1 MKKVL
6 NNLNISLSSLL
17 TILSFI
23 IILGSLLIGFVGISV
38 MQWELGF
45 QESSSAFA
53 ESLVDLYNFVWV
65 FLNFTLVLV
74 FVALTRILYLFIW
87 NLKILN
93 WSFFKAYYN
102 VFFEFYHNIIS
113 TLFYSR
119 EKVVTD
125 LYKFNKII
133 NNTIKFSI
141 FYLNYDKYEF
151 LNITD
156 LNEHKKLEVI
166 WSILPAVI
174 LLILIGPT
182 FSLIFSLDPDID
194 PVFTVK
200 VVGHQWWWSYE
211 LHGLCY
217 NELHGVEGTPKIGKN
232 WFSFDFDSTMKAE
245 EDLEMGQLRLL
256 EVDNKLILPV
266 CLPIRFLITA
276 TDVLHSWAVPSLG
289 LKVDA
294 IPGRLNQFLVEI
306 KRPGVFYG
314 QCSELCGREHGFMP
328 IVIQALELKEFEKWL
343 NSFTK
348 LGN

>member
-1 MKKVL
+1 MRKVL

-17 TILSFI
+17 TILSFVI
-23 IILGSLLIGFVGISV
+23 IIGSLLVGFVGISV

-45 QESSSAFA
+45 IETSSAFA
-53 ESLVDLYNFVWV
+53 ESLVDLYNFIWV
-65 FLNFTLVLV
+65 FLIFTLVLV
-74 FVALTRILYLFIW
+74 FIVLTRILYLFIW
-87 NLKILN
+87 SLKLLN
-93 WSFFKAYYN
+93 WSFFIVYYN
-102 VFFEFYHNIIS
+102 IFFEYYHNFLS

-133 NNTIKFSI
+133 NNTVKFSI

-211 LHGLCY
+211 LSGLSGSP
-217 NELHGVEGTPKIGKN
+217 ERGRN
-232 WFSFDFDSTMKAE
+232 WFHFDFDSSMKAE
-245 EDLEMGQLRLL
+245 EDLEIGQLRLL
-256 EVDNKLILPV
+256 EVDNKLVLPV

-276 TDVLHSWAVPSLG
+276 ADVLHSWAVPSLG

-294 IPGRLNQFLVEI
+294 VPGRLNQFLVEI
-306 KRPGVFYG
+306 KRPGIFYG

-328 IVIQALELKEFEKWL
+328 IVIQAVELEQFEIWL